1 MGRVSIQAPSS
12 QSGRPPD
19 PVDATP
25 SSTGIGVSSRVGV
38 TGVAGPPADT
48 RLRLLTDLLMQAPA
62 GFAILSGPEL
72 IYEFVNPLYL
82 QLTGRRDAADL
93 LGKPIREALPE
104 VGDQGDVENQSY
116 FAMLDRIYAT
126 GEPIVISEAPIRF
139 PRGSEGGLEDVVLSS
154 KIQPYRNAAGEIES
168 LLVYTADV
176 TDQVRARERTGAFR
190 ERLELAQQASEIGTF
205 EWNLQT
211 NHVEWTPALEALY
224 GLPPGG
230 FGGTFSDWAARIH
243 PDDRERAER
252 EVRRAATGGADL
264 DIEFQIIRLDGG
276 VRWIAAQ
283 GRVFPDRDGTPRRM
297 VGVNMDLTARKLS
310 EATLRQRARQ
320 AELGAEIGAALAGVG
335 TLRGQLQ
342 QCAEAIVTH
351 LDAAFARIW
360 THNAAADFL
369 ELQASA
375 GHYTHLDGPHSR
387 VPVGAHKIGQ
397 IASER
402 RPHLTNDVHNDP
414 RLSDPA
420 WAEREG
426 MVAFAGYPLLVAGR
440 LVGVMALFARQP
452 LAESTLA
459 ALASVADTIASGIER
474 QRADEDRRNF
484 SALIENSGDCIG
496 MATLAG
502 RALYLN
508 AAGCHLIGIAPRR
521 VPGTPVS
528 DFYTAETWAHLREAA
543 LPAVLAGDQWVS
555 EGQLRHAQTGE
566 PIDVEMTVFTV
577 RDPVTAEPIYLA
589 AVQRDIRERRRLER
603 LQQDFIAVASHDLKN
618 PLGLIKGQAQL
629 LRRHVSRT
637 GATTIDRDRLISG
650 LTTIDTTTE
659 RMTALLDELLDV
671 AALQTGQS
679 LELRLLPADLVA
691 LARQSAEDYQRTTER
706 HVIRVETGLSELMGS
721 WDVRRLERVVANL
734 LTNAI
739 KFSPDG
745 GAITLQVAREESQA
759 QSWAVL
765 RVEDRGVGIPPADL
779 PRVFARYQRGTNSLG
794 IAGTGIGLAGARQ
807 IVERHGGTITVTSEA
822 GQGSTFTVRLPLTE

>member
-1 MGRVSIQAPSS
+1 M
-12 QSGRPPD
+12 
-19 PVDATP
+19 DATP
-25 SSTGIGVSSRVGV
+25 SSTGIGASSRAGV

-48 RLRLLTDLLMQAPA
+48 RLRLLTDLVMQAPA

-387 VPVGAHKIGQ
+387 VPV
-397 IASER
+397 
-402 RPHLTNDVHNDP
+402 
-414 RLSDPA
+414 
-420 WAEREG
+420 
-426 MVAFAGYPLLVAGR
+426 
-440 LVGVMALFARQP
+440 
-452 LAESTLA
+452 
-459 ALASVADTIASGIER
+459 
-474 QRADEDRRNF
+474 
-484 SALIENSGDCIG
+484 
-496 MATLAG
+496 
-502 RALYLN
+502 
-508 AAGCHLIGIAPRR
+508 
-521 VPGTPVS
+521 
-528 DFYTAETWAHLREAA
+528 
-543 LPAVLAGDQWVS
+543 
-555 EGQLRHAQTGE
+555 
-566 PIDVEMTVFTV
+566 
-577 RDPVTAEPIYLA
+577 
-589 AVQRDIRERRRLER
+589 
-603 LQQDFIAVASHDLKN
+603 
-618 PLGLIKGQAQL
+618 
-629 LRRHVSRT
+629 
-637 GATTIDRDRLISG
+637 
-650 LTTIDTTTE
+650 
-659 RMTALLDELLDV
+659 
-671 AALQTGQS
+671 
-679 LELRLLPADLVA
+679 
-691 LARQSAEDYQRTTER
+691 
-706 HVIRVETGLSELMGS
+706 
-721 WDVRRLERVVANL
+721 
-734 LTNAI
+734 
-739 KFSPDG
+739 
-745 GAITLQVAREESQA
+745 
-759 QSWAVL
+759 
-765 RVEDRGVGIPPADL
+765 
-779 PRVFARYQRGTNSLG
+779 
-794 IAGTGIGLAGARQ
+794 
-807 IVERHGGTITVTSEA
+807 
-822 GQGSTFTVRLPLTE
+822 